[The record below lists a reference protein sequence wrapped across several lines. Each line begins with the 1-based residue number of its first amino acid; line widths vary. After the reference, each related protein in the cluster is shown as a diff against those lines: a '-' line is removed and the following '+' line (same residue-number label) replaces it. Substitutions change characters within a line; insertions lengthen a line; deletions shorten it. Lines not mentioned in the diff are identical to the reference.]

1 MTFAAPWMLL
11 GLLAIGVPVAVHLIN
26 RRRAQRV
33 RFPAMR
39 LLLQSKQRVAR
50 GLKLKQWLLLAL
62 RVGVFGLLPLAMA
75 QPLVRCGGGAAS
87 SQDDRLPASVAVV
100 VDDSASLAVAGD
112 GDDPGWQR
120 VAEAAGEAIDR
131 VRSWD
136 RSMLVFTS
144 GGGQAPVGE
153 WSDDRGS
160 VRRTLEGW
168 RPGGDASGLE
178 GALALAGELHGT
190 STQPSRRTVIVTDDT
205 ARAWAAVLADPARL
219 AGLGRIEVID
229 VGAGGSNV
237 GVTSLTWSEVS
248 DGVAGEIEVRAE
260 VGVWGGAGEVAA
272 TLEVDDV
279 AVGTTLVAPDDAGR
293 GVAVFRHVL
302 EGGAAR
308 AVRVRVDDGEG
319 PAADDVRLAWV
330 RPQAAVRVLVVNG
343 DARSVQY
350 NDEAFYLT
358 RALAAAS
365 GDDGGFEVEV
375 VAPTDVSSAAVER
388 ADVVVLANVASLPAS
403 RVEGLAQ
410 WVEAGGG
417 VLITAGDQL
426 DEARWSAL
434 LAPLLPR
441 AVRSVTELTGRDD
454 PDAAIKATR
463 LAAVD
468 GTHPV
473 FRGFDLPGGESL
485 QSALVYRYVLL
496 EPSADAPARTL
507 ASWGDGGPALVERRI
522 GRGGVLLWTTTID
535 WDWTDLPIRTT
546 YLPLVRRMVEYL
558 AQRGSGAAS
567 GAEVGS
573 PLRLDA
579 SALGAE
585 RLVVASPS
593 GGREVL
599 DVEDG
604 AAWLVPSERGVHE
617 VSALVAGA
625 EVPAPGL
632 TFVVNAPSAESDV
645 TPTEAGA
652 VPDALSRAGGG
663 EAGAGSGLS
672 GGGRAAWPVLLL
684 LALVVVYVESA
695 VSVRR
700 RVWGRLR
707 ARWVSR

>member
-1 MTFAAPWMLL
+1 MTFASPWMLL
-11 GLLAIGVPVAVHLIN
+11 GLLAIAVPVAVHLIN

-62 RVGVFGLLPLAMA
+62 RVSVFALLPLAMA
-75 QPLVRCGGGAAS
+75 QPLVRCGGGAATA
-87 SQDDRLPASVAVV
+87 QDDRLPASVAVV
-100 VDDSASLAVAGD
+100 VDDSASVAVPGD
-112 GDDPGWQR
+112 VDDPGWR
-120 VAEAAGEAIDR
+120 KAVAAAGDAIDR

-136 RSMLVFTS
+136 RAMLVFTS

-160 VRRTLEGW
+160 VRRTLAGW
-168 RPGGDASGLE
+168 RPGGDGSGLE

-190 STQPSRRTVIVTDDT
+190 STQPTRRTVIVTDNT
-205 ARAWAAVLADPARL
+205 ARAWEAVLADPARR

-229 VGAGGSNV
+229 TGSAGSNV
-237 GVTSLTWSEVS
+237 AVTSLSWAEVS
-248 DGVAGEIEVRAE
+248 DGVPGEIEVRAE
-260 VGVWGGAGEVAA
+260 LGVWGDAGEVAA
-272 TLEVDDV
+272 TLEVDGV
-279 AVGTTLVAPDDAGR
+279 AVGTTVVTADEAGR
-293 GVAVFRHVL
+293 GAAVYRHVL
-302 EGGAAR
+302 EGGQAR
-308 AVRVRVDDGEG
+308 VVQVRVDDGVG

-330 RPQAAVRVLVVNG
+330 RPQSAVRVLVVNG

-365 GDDGGFEVEV
+365 ADDGGFEVEV
-375 VAPTDVSSAAVER
+375 VAPADLSSAAIEGS
-388 ADVVVLANVASLPAS
+388 DVVVLANVASLPAS
-403 RVEGLAQ
+403 RVEGLAR
-410 WVEAGGG
+410 WVESGGG

-441 AVRSVTELTGRDD
+441 AVRSVTELTRRDD

-496 EPSADAPARTL
+496 EPSAESPARTL

-546 YLPLVRRMVEYL
+546 YLPLVRRIVEYL
-558 AQRGSGAAS
+558 AQRGSG
-567 GAEVGS
+567 GATGVEVGA
-573 PLRLDA
+573 PVRLDA
-579 SALGAE
+579 SASGAE
-585 RLVVASPS
+585 RLVVSSPT
-593 GGREVL
+593 GERTVV

-604 AAWLVPSERGVHE
+604 AAWLVASERGVHE
-617 VSALVAGA
+617 VSALVSGE
-625 EVPAPGL
+625 EVPSPAL
-632 TFVVNAPSAESDV
+632 TFVVNTPSAESDV
-645 TPTEAGA
+645 TPAEDEAVSAVVSGSGPGLGGEAAGA
-652 VPDALSRAGGG
+652 VP
-663 EAGAGSGLS
+663 
-672 GGGRAAWPVLLL
+672 GGRAVWPVLLL
-684 LALVVVYVESA
+684 LGLVAVYVESA

-707 ARWVSR
+707 ERWTSP